1 MTTRFSSRSS
11 RMFRVPG
18 LRSGYEEPSSPDLTI
33 PSCGI
38 EDVDV
43 SLFNLFSKEIP
54 LYVVTNDE
62 SKRVPVIFAAGEK
75 WAMIKKNKL
84 IRDKNN
90 TLILPLITIVRNTIS
105 QDTNADVT
113 GRGINQQT
121 GELVVKRRL
130 ATSDRNYQN
139 LINKVLI
146 PSQDNV
152 ALNPSSSIQISTDR
166 DVGSLSGDLDIVGG
180 GLLKQDLRKNVYEV
194 LTLPTPQFYTA
205 TYEITIWTQ
214 YMQQMNQVI
223 EALLASFLPQ
233 GQSWKL
239 LTPKGY
245 WFIASLVDGN
255 FTPENN
261 FSEMSTDERIIK
273 TKLTV
278 KVPAYLFAN
287 NVTGAP
293 VPIKRF
299 VSSPEI
305 TFEIATNETQE
316 VSGDSIEEPW
326 LGADDPTLP
335 LDHDKTRRPDQRNSR
350 MSRLFPNPNVVN
362 DSDPALENKR
372 RGQPIAVFKKIK
384 GVDRNGNEV
393 TQLLRVRSVNK
404 NTGETVF
411 VGNGLID
418 DVNILTIED

>member
-1 MTTRFSSRSS
+1 MSTRFNSRSS
-11 RMFRVPG
+11 KTFNVPG

-43 SLFNLFSKEIP
+43 ALFNLFSKEIP
-54 LYVVTNDE
+54 LYVVTNEE

-75 WAMIKKNKL
+75 WAMIKKNKM

-90 TLILPLITIVRNTIS
+90 TLILPLITIVRSAIV
-105 QDTNADVT
+105 QDMNVDVT

-130 ATSDRNYQN
+130 SSNDRNYQN
-139 LINKVLI
+139 LINKTLVQ
-146 PSQDNV
+146 SQLNV
-152 ALNPSSSIQISTDR
+152 ALNPSSSIQLSTDR
-166 DVGSLSGDLDIVGG
+166 DVGSLSEDLEILGG

-194 LTLPTPQFYTA
+194 LTVPAPQFYTA

-223 EALLASFLPQ
+223 EALLTSFLPQ

-239 LTPKGY
+239 VTQKGY
-245 WFIASLVDGN
+245 WFVASLVDGN

-261 FSEMSTDERIIK
+261 FTEMSTDERIIK
-273 TKLTV
+273 SKLTV
-278 KVPAYLFAN
+278 KVPAYLFAT
-287 NVTGAP
+287 NVNGAP

-299 VSSPEI
+299 ISSPEI
-305 TFEIATNETQE
+305 TFEIATDETQE
-316 VSGDSIEEPW
+316 SASDSIEEPW

-335 LDHDKTRRPDQRNSR
+335 LDQDKSRRVDQRNSR
-350 MSRLFPNPNVVN
+350 MSRLFPNPSVVN
-362 DSDPALENKR
+362 DADPALENKR
-372 RGQPIAVFKKIK
+372 RGQPRAVFKRVRGI
-384 GVDRNGNEV
+384 DRNGNEV

-404 NTGETVF
+404 NSGETVY
-411 VGNGLID
+411 VGSGLID